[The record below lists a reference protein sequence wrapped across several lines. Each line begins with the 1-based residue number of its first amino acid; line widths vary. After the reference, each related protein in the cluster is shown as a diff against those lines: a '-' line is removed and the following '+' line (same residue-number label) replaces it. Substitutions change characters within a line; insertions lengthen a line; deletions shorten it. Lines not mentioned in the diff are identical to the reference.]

1 VRSLT
6 LNSNVYV
13 SGLNFGGEP
22 LRLLN
27 MARLGEIR
35 LDVSAPVLD
44 EVERVLCKEFRWA
57 PADAKEIRAEIERFA
72 NVITPSESLN
82 VVKADPDD
90 DKIVECAA
98 AARSD
103 YIVTGDKHLLKLR
116 KWLTRRLTVN
126 GMAAEGGVGK

>member
-1 VRSLT
+1 
-6 LNSNVYV
+6 
-13 SGLNFGGEP
+13 
-22 LRLLN
+22 
-27 MARLGEIR
+27 
-35 LDVSAPVLD
+35 
-44 EVERVLCKEFRWA
+44 
-57 PADAKEIRAEIERFA
+57 
-72 NVITPSESLN
+72 
-82 VVKADPDD
+82 VKADPDD